1 MNGRGQDD
9 DAARTARSLQSDRNH
24 DLLKCEEKD
33 KKIKLQTLFEYED
46 LIVYTYVVRLR
57 NTQYVQ
63 VLPPLDF
70 YAKLMILK

>member
-9 DAARTARSLQSDRNH
+9 DTARTARSLQSDRNH
-24 DLLKCEEKD
+24 DLLKCEEKEE
-33 KKIKLQTLFEYED
+33 KIKLQTLFETD
-46 LIVYTYVVRLR
+46 CVYIVRLR

-70 YAKLMILK
+70 NAKLVIFMQN